1 MSVHLV
7 GIFLLLLTVYPGNLS
22 QILDVVECRYT
33 GSQNILLDSISE
45 DVLALGIVFQVILPA
60 SEKVWQ
66 LLQ

>member
-1 MSVHLV
+1 MTVHLV
-7 GIFLLLLTVYPGNLS
+7 GIFLLLLTVYPGNLG